1 MIGICSYGAYVPL
14 LRMKK
19 EAMGGFGTD
28 ERSVANFDEDSLT
41 MAVEA
46 ARDCLI
52 GVDPKTIDGL
62 FLATT
67 TAPLLEKQAASMA
80 LLAAGLPEETLT
92 VDLTDSLRA
101 GTNALRLAADAVKAG
116 SSKKILITAADC
128 RMARPEAMLEQN
140 IGDGAGALVIGS
152 TKVIASIEN
161 SYSASSAF
169 FDQWRPAGDPFVHTW
184 QDRFALNAGYTPIAK
199 KAIAAAMKKFKVEPN
214 DIAKAVY
221 TAPDGRSHGNLG
233 KALGFNAKQIQAP
246 LFDKMGN
253 TGAAFPIMLL
263 ISALETAKE
272 GDKILVA
279 SYGDGV
285 DVLLLQVTNE
295 IEKLKARRGMKGYL
309 ASKQMIPSYMRY
321 LRMRHMYPVELSRFA
336 DVVPGLAQ
344 LWREKESIV
353 MFHGSKCNQCGWQEY
368 PIRRIC
374 PNCLSKDDY
383 AEVSLADTKATLFS
397 FTTDSGPMVP
407 NTTDDPMCRVIVD
420 FKGGARMDGEMTDWG
435 GIIEDLQVGI
445 PLEMTFRKLE
455 RQGDIPAYSW
465 KPRPVR

>member
-46 ARDCLI
+46 ARDCLT
-52 GVDPKTIDGL
+52 GMERKTIDGL

-67 TAPLLEKQAASMA
+67 TAPLLEKQTASMA
-80 LLAAGLPEETLT
+80 AMAADLPEEIFT
-92 VDLTDSLRA
+92 VDCTDSLRA

-116 SSKKILITAADC
+116 SSKSIIVAAADC

-140 IGDGAGALVIGS
+140 IGDGAGALLIGN
-152 TKVIASIEN
+152 TKVIASIEG
-161 SYSASSAF
+161 SYSSSSYF
-169 FDQWRPAGDPFVHTW
+169 FDQWRPAGDKFVHTW

-199 KAIAAAMKKFKVEPN
+199 KAIAAAMKKLGVEAK
-214 DIAKAVY
+214 DIAKAVF
-221 TAPDGRSHGNLG
+221 TGPDARSHANLG
-233 KALGFNAKQIQAP
+233 KALGFNTKQIQAP

-285 DVLLLQVTNE
+285 DVLLLQVTKE

-309 ASKQMIPSYMRY
+309 KSKTMIPSYMRY
-321 LRMRHMYPVELSRFA
+321 LRIRHLYPVELSRFA

-353 MFHGSKCNQCGWQEY
+353 KFHGSKCKQCGWLEY

-383 AEVSLADTKATLFS
+383 EEVNLTDVKATLFS

-407 NTTDDPMCRVIVD
+407 NTTDKPMCRVIID

-435 GIIEDLQVGI
+435 GIIEDLEVGI

>member
-14 LRMKK
+14 LRMTK
-19 EAMGGFGTD
+19 EAMGGFGPD

-41 MAVEA
+41 MAVGA
-46 ARDCLI
+46 AVDCLV
-52 GVDPKTIDGL
+52 GMDRTAIDGL

-67 TAPLLEKQAASMA
+67 TAPLLEKQAASI
-80 LLAAGLPEETLT
+80 AAVAVDLPEEILT

-116 SSKKILITAADC
+116 SSKRILVTAADC

-140 IGDGAGALVIGS
+140 IGDGAGALIIGS
-152 TKVIASIEN
+152 TNVIASIEG

-169 FDQWRPAGDPFVHTW
+169 IDQWRPAGDQFVHTW
-184 QDRFALNAGYTPIAK
+184 QDRYALNAGFTPISK
-199 KAIAAAMKKFKVEPN
+199 KAIAAAMKKFGVEAK

-221 TAPDGRSHGNLG
+221 TAPDGKNHGNLG

-263 ISALETAKE
+263 VSALETARE

-285 DVLLLQVTNE
+285 DVLLLQVTKE

-309 ASKQMIPSYMRY
+309 KSKGR
-321 LRMRHMYPVELSRFA
+321 
-336 DVVPGLAQ
+336 
-344 LWREKESIV
+344 
-353 MFHGSKCNQCGWQEY
+353 
-368 PIRRIC
+368 
-374 PNCLSKDDY
+374 
-383 AEVSLADTKATLFS
+383 
-397 FTTDSGPMVP
+397 
-407 NTTDDPMCRVIVD
+407 
-420 FKGGARMDGEMTDWG
+420 
-435 GIIEDLQVGI
+435 
-445 PLEMTFRKLE
+445 
-455 RQGDIPAYSW
+455 
-465 KPRPVR
+465 